1 MNTRIKIC
9 GLRDP
14 ETVALMDGLPIH
26 EIGLVLAPSKRR
38 VNKQDL
44 PKLVEAI
51 HRLKTADGATPKA
64 VGVFVDAS
72 LDEISDLLAAA
83 PLDVVQLHGNESP
96 DYCEELRRRHSGLQ
110 LWRVFSIRD
119 AGAGHADL
127 SASAAKAQLQPY
139 AGAAST
145 FLLDAPG
152 GGTGLPFNWSA
163 IQAYKQAASELG
175 IPLYVAGG
183 LHADNVQE
191 LLQGHSPDGIDVS
204 SGVETDGRK
213 DIDKIRLFVRKVM
226 EA

>member
-14 ETVALMDGLPIH
+14 ETVVLMDGLPIH

-38 VNKQDL
+38 VDKQEL
-44 PKLVEAI
+44 SQLVKAI
-51 HRLKTADGATPKA
+51 HQLRTADGATPKA
-64 VGVFVDAS
+64 VGVFVNAS
-72 LDEISDLLAAA
+72 LDEISDLLTEA

-96 DYCEELRRRHSGLQ
+96 AYCEELIRRHSGLQ
-110 LWRVFSIRD
+110 IWRVFSIRD
-119 AGAGHADL
+119 EGAGLAEQ
-127 SASAAKAQLQPY
+127 SAAEAKVKMQPF
-139 AGAAST
+139 AGVTDT

-152 GGTGLPFNWSA
+152 GGTGQPFNWSV

-183 LHADNVQE
+183 LHADNVQV
-191 LLQGHSPDGIDVS
+191 LLHGHSPAGIDVS
-204 SGVETDGRK
+204 SGVETEGRK